1 MFLTGLHLVRSVG
14 LRCLLLLGRK
24 GILRRLANTGRGSV
38 AEAFLM
44 SGVNAGRN
52 SDSNE
57 RAGFGIEA
65 LLMSRGPSSTANA
78 QWWLLF
84 SLFSWKRPT
93 SWISDAGRGA
103 MPCI

>member
-1 MFLTGLHLVRSVG
+1 MFVTGLHLVRSVG

-24 GILRRLANTGRGSV
+24 GILRPLANTSRGSV
-38 AEAFLM
+38 AEAFFM
-44 SGVNAGRN
+44 SRVNAERN

-84 SLFSWKRPT
+84 FLFHR
-93 SWISDAGRGA
+93 RR
-103 MPCI
+103 